1 MKRRDFTSGSLAAGL
16 ALASVAARPRSAQA
30 QEKVVLSFLHKWPEP
45 DNITFFE
52 NAVAAFQQ
60 AHPNVT
66 INMDAVAD
74 DPYKAKIRT
83 VMASGE
89 IPDIYF
95 TWVGEFTRQF
105 IRGGRVLDL
114 TGYLS
119 KPEWQGRFAQS
130 TLDAYKTDGKY
141 YGVPLNLDAKFF
153 VYNKAQFAKAGIAE
167 PPADWP

>member
-1 MKRRDFTSGSLAAGL
+1 MKRRDFTAGALAAAGTAITPGL
-16 ALASVAARPRSAQA
+16 RPARA

-105 IRGGRVLDL
+105 IRGGR
-114 TGYLS
+114 
-119 KPEWQGRFAQS
+119 
-130 TLDAYKTDGKY
+130 
-141 YGVPLNLDAKFF
+141 
-153 VYNKAQFAKAGIAE
+153 
-167 PPADWP
+167 